1 MKVLPMP
8 RGLASR
14 MAGALALALLPIGGL
29 SMLQSVQV
37 AEVNAKRQEIALLA
51 LTAEAASNEAQ
62 TLSGAR
68 GLVAA
73 LVAQVAT
80 TRLEPEGP
88 DGPCSALF
96 ERVKQD
102 TPAVS
107 FVGFVGRDGFVKCG
121 SSAVGMDVRHGVLFA
136 TMEKERQPRI
146 VVNAAPPISGVPV
159 VVIGAPVIVDN
170 DYKGFIAL
178 SLPQDILS
186 ENIELI
192 TGDRPLSLV
201 TFNGNGEILSAEG
214 GMDAISPTLPSATPL
229 KALVSE
235 RQIAFTGTTIDG
247 SRRTFAVVPIIPGTV
262 YALGSWEIPRFTWE
276 NIAPFVYP
284 ALMLAAGLLAS
295 FLAMQRLVIRNIR
308 NLARNMHTFSETR
321 EFRPLSTTGRLS
333 AEFEDVDTEWHAL
346 AQRLLM
352 DEAELE
358 HALHEKNVLLK
369 EVHHRVKNNL
379 QLIASIVNMKL
390 RRATSNE
397 ARTVLKEVQG
407 RVMSIASVHR
417 ALYSGVER
425 GGRLRLDELLRSVI
439 TATIDGGL
447 VPDRRIAIT
456 RSFDE
461 IHVFPDQ
468 AVPILLMAS
477 EAVTNAL
484 KYMGRLEDGTARL
497 DIALTATG
505 PGTARLTVENT
516 RGTPFL
522 PPEQVRGSG
531 LGQSLLQGFTTQI
544 GGTLSQSATE
554 DWHHFALEF
563 RPAPFE
569 DEPAD
574 MTLELDPA
582 TPE

>member
-1 MKVLPMP
+1 
-8 RGLASR
+8 
-14 MAGALALALLPIGGL
+14 
-29 SMLQSVQV
+29 
-37 AEVNAKRQEIALLA
+37 
-51 LTAEAASNEAQ
+51 
-62 TLSGAR
+62 
-68 GLVAA
+68 
-73 LVAQVAT
+73 
-80 TRLEPEGP
+80 
-88 DGPCSALF
+88 
-96 ERVKQD
+96 
-102 TPAVS
+102 
-107 FVGFVGRDGFVKCG
+107 
-121 SSAVGMDVRHGVLFA
+121 
-136 TMEKERQPRI
+136 
-146 VVNAAPPISGVPV
+146 
-159 VVIGAPVIVDN
+159 
-170 DYKGFIAL
+170 
-178 SLPQDILS
+178 
-186 ENIELI
+186 
-192 TGDRPLSLV
+192 
-201 TFNGNGEILSAEG
+201 
-214 GMDAISPTLPSATPL
+214 MDAISPTLPSATPL

-235 RQIAFTGTTIDG
+235 RQMAFTGTTIDG

-276 NIAPFVYP
+276 NIALFVYP
-284 ALMLAAGLLAS
+284 ALMLAAGLLAF

-308 NLARNMHTFSETR
+308 NLARNMHTFSDTR

-333 AEFEDVDTEWHAL
+333 AEFEDVDTEWQAL

-358 HALHEKNVLLK
+358 DALHEKNVLLK

-379 QLIASIVNMKL
+379 QLIASIVKMKL

-417 ALYSGVER
+417 ALYSGFER
-425 GGRLRLDELLRSVI
+425 GGRRRLDELLRSVI
-439 TATIDGGL
+439 SATIDGGL

-456 RSFDE
+456 RTFDE

-497 DIALTATG
+497 DVALTATG

-522 PPEQVRGSG
+522 PPEQVRGSS

-544 GGTLSQSATE
+544 GGTLTQSATE

-569 DEPAD
+569 EHPAD
-574 MTLELDPA
+574 MTLDLDPA